1 VKPYGKSVFV
11 EFANPGIFGKWYIKK
26 MCPCYI
32 RYHSNFLKARRCNKP
47 IKDSTLQFSW
57 FKKGEIIMET
67 YENNVVIITGASEG
81 IGRALS
87 FEFAK

>member
-1 VKPYGKSVFV
+1 MNMGFRKSEVFLVESPYSQQPKKAL
-11 EFANPGIFGKWYIKK
+11 EF
-26 MCPCYI
+26 
-32 RYHSNFLKARRCNKP
+32 FLARCNKP

-57 FKKGEIIMET
+57 FKKGEIIMEA
-67 YENNVVIITGASEG
+67 YKNKVVIITGASES